1 MQRIPVHPRTPHK
14 RTVETVADA
23 LGSGGVA
30 LIPGDTSYLLAVRIG
45 KKSAIE
51 KLGRI
56 KDRKKKFYSVMFRD
70 FSELARYAEVTDRQ
84 FATVKRFLPGP
95 YTFILKAS
103 REVPKIM
110 LENRKE
116 IGIRIPDL
124 PFIRELIAACGEPL
138 IVSTAKGGNDEE
150 EEFFTDPD
158 SETPPWLHLVDIIAD
173 AGYQPAE
180 LTSII
185 RLENDRY
192 EVVRAGKGPVEEF
205 S

>member
-14 RTVETVADA
+14 RTVEAVAVS
-23 LGSGGVA
+23 LESGGVA

-51 KLGRI
+51 KLDRI
-56 KDRKKKFYSVMFRD
+56 KERKKKFYSVMFRD

-84 FATVKRFLPGP
+84 FAMVKRFLPGP

-138 IVSTAKGGNDEE
+138 IVSTAKGASED

-158 SETPPWLHLVDIIAD
+158 NDTPPWLHLVDIIAD

-192 EVVRAGKGPVEEF
+192 EVVRAGKGSVEEF
-205 S
+205 E

>member
-14 RTVETVADA
+14 RTIETVADA
-23 LGSGGVA
+23 LGAGGVA

-45 KKSAIE
+45 KKGAIE

-56 KDRKKKFYSVMFRD
+56 KERKKKFYSVMFRD

-84 FATVKRFLPGP
+84 FAMVKRSLPGP

-103 REVPKIM
+103 REIPKIM

-138 IVSTAKGGNDEE
+138 IVSTAKGANEEE
-150 EEFFTDPD
+150 EEFFTDPESD
-158 SETPPWLHLVDIIAD
+158 TPPWLHLVDIIAD

-192 EVVRAGKGPVEEF
+192 EVVRAGKGSVEDLV
-205 S
+205 